1 MASRYLNRKVT
12 RNDNKLYKK
21 FLEDRNVKYIRQ
33 FRSPILAYPT
43 AREMGQLQKAG
54 HIWTIGDRF
63 YKLAHK
69 HYGESQYWWVI
80 AWFNKTPT
88 EAHVS
93 LGDVVYVPLPL
104 HTILN
109 LLKV

>member
-1 MASRYLNRKVT
+1 MTSRYINRNIV
-12 RNDNKLYKK
+12 RNNNELYKK
-21 FLEDRNVKYIRQ
+21 VLEDRNIKYIRQ
-33 FRSPILAYPT
+33 YQSPTLAYPT
-43 AREMGQLQKAG
+43 ANEMRRVQKVG
-54 HIWTIGDRF
+54 HIWTRGDRF

-80 AWFNKTPT
+80 AWFNKAPT

-109 LLKV
+109 LFKL

>member
-1 MASRYLNRKVT
+1 MASRYLNRFIT
-12 RNDNKLYKK
+12 RNNNKLYKRT
-21 FLEDRNVKYIRQ
+21 LEDRNVKYIRQ
-33 FRSPILAYPT
+33 YRSPVLLYPT
-43 AREMGQLQKAG
+43 AQQMTRLQKVG
-54 HIWTIGDRF
+54 HIWTRGDRF

-88 EAHVS
+88 ETHVS

-104 HTILN
+104 HAILN
-109 LLKV
+109 LFKV